1 MEIQVKCYATLS
13 SYQPEEAEH
22 FPIAPGESVLSL
34 LKRLGLD
41 KSEVKVVFVNGKHAA
56 GEQRLAH
63 GDRVAVFPAVGG
75 G

>member
-1 MEIQVKCYATLS
+1 MDIQVKCYATLTP
-13 SYQPEEAEH
+13 YQPEDAEH
-22 FPIAPGESVLSL
+22 FPITPGESVLSL

-41 KSEVKVVFVNGKHAA
+41 KSEVKVVFVNSRHAG
-56 GEQRLAH
+56 GEHLLTH

>member
-1 MEIQVKCYATLS
+1 MDIQVKCYATLAP
-13 SYQPEEAEH
+13 YQPEDADH
-22 FPIAPGESVLSL
+22 FPITPGESVLSL

-56 GEQRLAH
+56 AEQELTH